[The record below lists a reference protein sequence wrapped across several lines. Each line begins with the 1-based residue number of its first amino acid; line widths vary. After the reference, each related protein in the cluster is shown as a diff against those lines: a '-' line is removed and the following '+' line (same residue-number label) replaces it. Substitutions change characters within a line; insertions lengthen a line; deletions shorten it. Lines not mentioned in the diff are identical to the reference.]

1 MVPTASVTRQK
12 KKREPTSAET
22 HKMRKF
28 IITACAIAAITG
40 TALAATKCNFC
51 NGTGFRGN
59 YTCDY
64 CHGTGRVGK

>member
-1 MVPTASVTRQK
+1 
-12 KKREPTSAET
+12 
-22 HKMRKF
+22 MRKF

-51 NGTGFRGN
+51 NGTGFRGI